1 MSTEPFSGPTL
12 ELPAQLKRGLSAGHP
27 WVYRDHV
34 PKGFQAPSG
43 TWVRVRAGGYSAFAL
58 WDETSKIALRM
69 FSERALPDADW
80 IRERVRL
87 ALALRRSLLDE
98 QTSAYRLL
106 YGEGDGIP
114 GLTVDVYGSF
124 AVIVTYADSLEAVV
138 PWVVRALVELLKLHG
153 VVRRA
158 RVRDGEPPRLEVLHG
173 RLPPRDLIVAEH
185 GLRMQV
191 DLFLG
196 QKTGLFLD
204 HRENRRFM
212 GGLCAGKR
220 VLNLFSY
227 TGAFSLY
234 AARAGAASVTSVDLS
249 QPAAR
254 AARANFELNGLDPEQ
269 HEFLAEDVFEF
280 LERTRQAS
288 VTYDVVICDPP
299 SFANSREQQKNALR
313 AYVSVNSAG
322 LRVLES
328 GGIYAAASCTAQVG
342 LDAFRGVLAEAAV
355 NAKRRLQIF
364 HDAAHAADHP
374 IFAGHPEGRY
384 LKFMVAR
391 ALPIA

>member
-1 MSTEPFSGPTL
+1 VSTPNTCPTL
-12 ELPAQLKRGLSAGHP
+12 ELPSPLKRGLQAGHP

-34 PKGFQAPSG
+34 PRGFQAASG
-43 TWVRVRAGGYSAFAL
+43 TWVKVRAGGYSAFAL
-58 WDETSKIALRM
+58 WDETSKIALRL
-69 FSERALPDADW
+69 FSERMVPDPAW
-80 IRERVRL
+80 VRERVAA
-87 ALALRRSLLDE
+87 ALALRRALLDE

-114 GLTVDVYGSF
+114 GLTVDVYGPF
-124 AVIVTYADSLEAVV
+124 AVIVTYADSLETLV

-158 RVRDGEPPRLEVLHG
+158 RVKDGEPPRLEALHG
-173 RLPPRDLIVAEH
+173 RLPPRDLIIVEH
-185 GLRMQV
+185 GLRMHV
-191 DLFLG
+191 DLFSG

-204 HRENRRFM
+204 HRDNRLFLSK
-212 GGLCAGKR
+212 LCAGKR

-234 AARAGAASVTSVDLS
+234 AARAGATSVTSVDLS
-249 QPAAR
+249 EPAAR
-254 AARANFELNGLDPEQ
+254 AARSNFELNGLDPEQ

-280 LERTRQAS
+280 LERQKQAGVS
-288 VTYDVVICDPP
+288 YDVVICDPP

-322 LRVLES
+322 LRVLEPN
-328 GGIYAAASCTAQVG
+328 GIYAAASCTAQVS
-342 LDAFRGVLAEAAV
+342 LEAFRGVLAEAAV

-364 HDAAHAADHP
+364 RDAGHAADHP

-384 LKFMVAR
+384 LKFLALR

>member
-1 MSTEPFSGPTL
+1 MNPKPFSGPTL
-12 ELPAQLKRGLSAGHP
+12 ELPGQLKRGLQAGHP

-43 TWVRVRAGGYSAFAL
+43 TWVRVRAGGYAAFAL
-58 WDETSKIALRM
+58 WDESSKIALRL
-69 FSERALPDADW
+69 FSERGVPDSDW
-80 IRERVRL
+80 VLERIRL
-87 ALALRRSLLDE
+87 ALELRRSVLDE

-158 RVRDGEPPRLEVLHG
+158 RVPDGESPRLEVLHG
-173 RLPPRDLIVAEH
+173 RLPPRDLIIAEH
-185 GLRMQV
+185 GLRMYV
-191 DLFLG
+191 DLFMG

-212 GGLCAGKR
+212 ASLCEGKR

-234 AARAGAASVTSVDLS
+234 AARAGALRVTSVDMS

-254 AARANFELNGLDPEQ
+254 AARANFELNGLDPEP
-269 HEFLAEDVFEF
+269 HEFLSEDVFEF
-280 LERTRQAS
+280 LERTRQAGVS
-288 VTYDVVICDPP
+288 YDVVICDPP

-313 AYVSVNSAG
+313 AYVSVNSSG
-322 LRVLES
+322 LRVLEPA
-328 GGIYAAASCTAQVG
+328 GIYAAASCTAQVSTD
-342 LDAFRGVLAEAAV
+342 LFRGVLAEAAV
-355 NAKRRLQIF
+355 NAKRRLQVF
-364 HDAAHAADHP
+364 HDAGHAADHP
-374 IFAGHPEGRY
+374 ILAGHPEGRY

-391 ALPIA
+391 ALGVA

>member
-1 MSTEPFSGPTL
+1 MNAPFSGPTL
-12 ELPAQLKRGLSAGHP
+12 ELPAQLKRGLQAGHP
-27 WVYRDHV
+27 WVYRDHI
-34 PKGFQAPSG
+34 PRGFQAASG
-43 TWVRVRAGGYSAFAL
+43 TWVKVRAGSYTGFAL
-58 WDETSKIALRM
+58 WDDSSKIALRM
-69 FSERALPDADW
+69 FSERNVPDADW
-80 IRERVRL
+80 VRERVAA
-87 ALALRRSLLDE
+87 ALDLRRSLLDD

-124 AVIVTYADSLEAVV
+124 AAIVTYADSLETVV
-138 PWVVRALVELLKLHG
+138 PWVVRAIVELLKPHG
-153 VVRRA
+153 IVRRA

-173 RLPPRDLIVAEH
+173 RLPPRDLIIAEH
-185 GLRMQV
+185 GLRMHV

-212 GGLCAGKR
+212 GDLCVGKR

-234 AARAGAASVTSVDLS
+234 AARAGATSVTSVDMS

-269 HEFLAEDVFEF
+269 HEFLSEDVFEF
-280 LERTRQAS
+280 LERTRQKGIN
-288 VTYDVVICDPP
+288 YDVVICDPP
-299 SFANSREQQKNALR
+299 SFANSRDQQKNALR
-313 AYVSVNSAG
+313 AYVSVNSSG
-322 LRVLES
+322 LRVLEP
-328 GGIYAAASCTAQVG
+328 GGIYAAASCTAQVST
-342 LDAFRGVLAEAAV
+342 DAFRGVLAEAAV

-364 HDAAHAADHP
+364 HDAAHASDHP
-374 IFAGHPEGRY
+374 IFVGHPEGRY
-384 LKFMVAR
+384 LKFLVAR

>member
-1 MSTEPFSGPTL
+1 MSAQFSGPTL
-12 ELPAQLKRGLSAGHP
+12 ELPDQLKRGLQAGHP

-34 PKGFQAPSG
+34 ARGFQAPSG
-43 TWVRVRAGGYSAFAL
+43 TWVRVRCGAYSAFAL

-69 FSERALPDADW
+69 FSELVVPDAAW
-80 IRERVRL
+80 VQQRVAT
-87 ALALRRSLLDE
+87 ALELRRSMLDS

-114 GLTVDVYGSF
+114 GLTVDVYGAF
-124 AVIVTYADSLEAVV
+124 AVIVTYADSLEVVV
-138 PWVVRALVELLKLHG
+138 PWVVRALVDLLKLHG

-158 RVRDGEPPRLEVLHG
+158 RVRDGEAPRLEVLHG
-173 RLPPRDLIVAEH
+173 RLPPRELTISEH

-191 DLFLG
+191 DLFMG

-204 HRENRRFM
+204 HRENRRFL
-212 GGLCAGKR
+212 GNLCANKR

-234 AARAGAASVTSVDLS
+234 AARAGASSVTSVDIS

-254 AARANFELNGLDPEQ
+254 AARANFELNGIDADQ
-269 HEFLAEDVFEF
+269 HEFLSEDVFGF
-280 LERTRQAS
+280 LERTRQKG
-288 VTYDVVICDPP
+288 VTYDIVICDPP

-313 AYVSVNSAG
+313 AYVSVNSSG
-322 LRVLES
+322 LRVLEPR
-328 GGIYAAASCTAQVG
+328 GIYAAASCTAQVSP
-342 LDAFRGVLAEAAV
+342 DAFRGVLAEAAV

-364 HDAAHAADHP
+364 HDVGHASDHP
-374 IFAGHPEGRY
+374 ILMGHPEGRY
-384 LKFMVAR
+384 LKVLVSR
-391 ALPIA
+391 ALPIP

>member
-1 MSTEPFSGPTL
+1 VNAPFSGPTL
-12 ELPAQLKRGLSAGHP
+12 ELPAQLKRGLQAGHP

-34 PKGFQAPSG
+34 PRGFQAPSG
-43 TWVRVRAGGYSAFAL
+43 TWVKVRAGGYSAFAL
-58 WDETSKIALRM
+58 WDETSKIALRL
-69 FSERALPDADW
+69 FSERVVPDAAW
-80 IRERVRL
+80 VKERVAA
-87 ALALRRSLLDE
+87 ALALRRALLDE
-98 QTSAYRLL
+98 NTSAYRLL

-124 AVIVTYADSLEAVV
+124 AVIVSYADSLETLV

-153 VVRRA
+153 IVRRA

-173 RLPPRDLIVAEH
+173 RLPPRELIIVEH

-204 HRENRRFM
+204 QRENRRFL
-212 GGLCAGKR
+212 GELCAGKR

-254 AARANFELNGLDPEQ
+254 AARTNFELNGLDPEQ

-280 LERTRQAS
+280 LERTRQAGIS
-288 VTYDVVICDPP
+288 YDVVICDPP
-299 SFANSREQQKNALR
+299 SFANSREQQRNALR
-313 AYVSVNSAG
+313 AYVSVNSSG

-328 GGIYAAASCTAQVG
+328 NGVYAAASCTAQVSSE
-342 LDAFRGVLAEAAV
+342 AFRGVLAEAAV

-364 HDAAHAADHP
+364 HDAGHAADHP
-374 IFAGHPEGRY
+374 IFVGHPEGRY
-384 LKFMVAR
+384 LKFLVAR

>member
-1 MSTEPFSGPTL
+1 MNAPFSGPTL
-12 ELPAQLKRGLSAGHP
+12 ELPGQLKRGLQAGHP

-34 PKGFQAPSG
+34 PRGFQAASG
-43 TWVRVRAGGYSAFAL
+43 TWVKVRAGSYSAFAL
-58 WDETSKIALRM
+58 WDETSRIALRL
-69 FSERALPDADW
+69 FSELQVPDANW
-80 IRERVRL
+80 VRERL
-87 ALALRRSLLDE
+87 AQALALRRSLLDE

-153 VVRRA
+153 IVRRA

-173 RLPPRDLIVAEH
+173 RLPPRDLIIAEH
-185 GLRMQV
+185 GVRMQV

-212 GGLCAGKR
+212 GELCAGKR

-234 AARAGAASVTSVDLS
+234 AARAGATSVTSVDMS

-254 AARANFELNGLDPEQ
+254 AARANFELNGLDPDQ
-269 HEFLAEDVFEF
+269 HEFLSEDVFEF
-280 LERTRQAS
+280 LERTRQAGK
-288 VTYDVVICDPP
+288 TYDTVICDPP
-299 SFANSREQQKNALR
+299 SFANSREQLKNALR
-313 AYVSVNSAG
+313 AYVRVNSAG
-322 LRVLES
+322 LRVLETS
-328 GGIYAAASCTAQVG
+328 GLYAAASCTAQVSIE
-342 LDAFRGVLAEAAV
+342 AFRGALAEAAV
-355 NAKRRLQIF
+355 NAKRRFQIV
-364 HDAAHAADHP
+364 HDAAHAPDHP

-384 LKFMVAR
+384 LKFIVGR

>member
-1 MSTEPFSGPTL
+1 MSAPFSGPTL
-12 ELPAQLKRGLSAGHP
+12 ELPAQLKRGLQAGHP

-34 PKGFQAPSG
+34 PRGFQAASG
-43 TWVRVRAGGYSAFAL
+43 TWVKIRAGGYAAFAL
-58 WDETSKIALRM
+58 WDETSRIALRL
-69 FSERALPDADW
+69 FSERQVPDAAW
-80 IRERVRL
+80 VRERLEL

-98 QTSAYRLL
+98 KTSAYRLL

-124 AVIVTYADSLEAVV
+124 AVIVSYADSLEVVV
-138 PWVVRALVELLKLHG
+138 PWIVRALTELLKLHG
-153 VVRRA
+153 IVRRA
-158 RVRDGEPPRLEVLHG
+158 RVRDGEAPRLEVLHG

-204 HRENRRFM
+204 HRDNRLFM
-212 GGLCAGKR
+212 ANLCVGKR

-234 AARAGAASVTSVDLS
+234 AARAGATSVTSVDMS

-269 HEFLAEDVFEF
+269 HEFLSEDVFEF
-280 LERTRQAS
+280 LERTRQS
-288 VTYDVVICDPP
+288 KKTYDVVICDPP
-299 SFANSREQQKNALR
+299 SFANSREQLKNALR

-322 LRVLES
+322 LRVLEMS
-328 GGIYAAASCTAQVG
+328 GIYAAASCTSQVSS
-342 LDAFRGVLAEAAV
+342 DAFRGVLAEAAV
-355 NAKRRLQIF
+355 NAKRRFQIF

-374 IFAGHPEGRY
+374 ISVGHPEGRY
-384 LKFMVAR
+384 LKFIVGR

>member
-1 MSTEPFSGPTL
+1 MNAPFSGPTL
-12 ELPAQLKRGLSAGHP
+12 ELPGQLKRGLQAGHP
-27 WVYRDHV
+27 WIYRDHV
-34 PKGFQAPSG
+34 PRGFRAASG
-43 TWVRVRAGGYSAFAL
+43 TWVKVRAGGYSAFAL
-58 WDETSKIALRM
+58 WDETSKIALRL
-69 FSERALPDADW
+69 FSERVVPDADW
-80 IRERVRL
+80 VRERVAN
-87 ALALRRSLLDE
+87 ALALRRALLGED
-98 QTSAYRLL
+98 TSAYRLL

-124 AVIVTYADSLEAVV
+124 AVIVTYADSLETLV

-158 RVRDGEPPRLEVLHG
+158 RVRDGEPPRLEALHG
-173 RLPPRDLIVAEH
+173 RLPPRDLIIVEH

-191 DLFLG
+191 DLFMG

-204 HRENRRFM
+204 HRANRRFL
-212 GGLCAGKR
+212 GELCAGKR

-234 AARAGAASVTSVDLS
+234 AARAGATTVTSVDLS

-254 AARANFELNGLDPEQ
+254 AARANFELNGFDPEA
-269 HEFLAEDVFEF
+269 HEFLSEDVFEF
-280 LERTRQAS
+280 LERTRRAGI
-288 VTYDVVICDPP
+288 TYDVVICDPP

-322 LRVLES
+322 LRVLEPN
-328 GGIYAAASCTAQVG
+328 GIYAAASCTAQVSS
-342 LDAFRGVLAEAAV
+342 DAFRGVLAEAAV

-364 HDAAHAADHP
+364 HDAGHAADHP
-374 IFAGHPEGRY
+374 IFVGHPEGRY
-384 LKFMVAR
+384 LKFVAAR
-391 ALPIA
+391 ALAIA

>member
-1 MSTEPFSGPTL
+1 MGAPFSGPTL
-12 ELPAQLKRGLSAGHP
+12 ELPAQLKRGLQAGHP

-34 PKGFQAPSG
+34 PRGFQAASG
-43 TWVRVRAGGYSAFAL
+43 TWVKLRAGGYSAFAL
-58 WDETSKIALRM
+58 WDETSRIALRL
-69 FSERALPDADW
+69 FSELQVPDANW
-80 IRERVRL
+80 VRERVEQ

-124 AVIVTYADSLEAVV
+124 VVIVTYADSLEAVV
-138 PWVVRALVELLKLHG
+138 PWVVRALVELLKPHG
-153 VVRRA
+153 IVRRA

-173 RLPPRDLIVAEH
+173 RLPPRDLIIAEH

-191 DLFLG
+191 DLFAG

-204 HRENRRFM
+204 HRENRRFIA
-212 GGLCAGKR
+212 GLCAGKR

-227 TGAFSLY
+227 TGAFSLH
-234 AARAGAASVTSVDLS
+234 AARAGATSVTSVDIAA
-249 QPAAR
+249 PAAR
-254 AARANFELNGLDPEQ
+254 AARTNFELNGLDPEA
-269 HEFLAEDVFEF
+269 HEFLSEDVFEF
-280 LERTRQAS
+280 LERTRQAGK
-288 VTYDVVICDPP
+288 TYDVVICDPP

-322 LRVLES
+322 LRVLERA
-328 GGIYAAASCTAQVG
+328 GVYAAASCTAQVSVE
-342 LDAFRGVLAEAAV
+342 AFRGVLAESAV

-364 HDAAHAADHP
+364 HDAGHAPDHP

-384 LKFMVAR
+384 LKFVVAR
-391 ALPIA
+391 ALGIA

>member
-1 MSTEPFSGPTL
+1 VSTPFTGPTL
-12 ELPAQLKRGLSAGHP
+12 ELPSPLKRALQAGHP

-34 PKGFQAPSG
+34 PRGFQAPSG
-43 TWVRVRAGGYSAFAL
+43 TWVKVRAGGYSAFAL
-58 WDETSKIALRM
+58 WDETSKIALRL
-69 FSERALPDADW
+69 FSERVVPDAEW
-80 IRERVRL
+80 VRERVAA
-87 ALALRRSLLDE
+87 ALALRRALLDE

-114 GLTVDVYGSF
+114 GLTVDVYGPF
-124 AVIVTYADSLEAVV
+124 AVIVTYADSLETLV

-158 RVRDGEPPRLEVLHG
+158 RVPDGEPPRLTALHG
-173 RLPPRDLIVAEH
+173 RLPPRDLIIAEH

-191 DLFLG
+191 DLFAG

-204 HRENRRFM
+204 HRANRHFL
-212 GGLCAGKR
+212 GKLCAGKR

-234 AARAGAASVTSVDLS
+234 AARAGATRVTSVDLS
-249 QPAAR
+249 EPAGR
-254 AARANFELNGLDPEQ
+254 AARANFELNGFDSEQ
-269 HEFLAEDVFEF
+269 HEFVAEDVFEF
-280 LERTRQAS
+280 LERTRRAGIS
-288 VTYDVVICDPP
+288 YDVVICDPP

-322 LRVLES
+322 LRVLEPN
-328 GGIYAAASCTAQVG
+328 GIYAAASCTSQVSP
-342 LDAFRGVLAEAAV
+342 DAFRGVVAEAAV

-364 HDAAHAADHP
+364 HDAGHAEDHP

-384 LKFMVAR
+384 LKFLVAR

>member
-1 MSTEPFSGPTL
+1 VTEPSTCPTL
-12 ELPAQLKRGLSAGHP
+12 ELPAQLKRGLQAGHP

-34 PKGFQAPSG
+34 PRGFQAPSG
-43 TWVRVRAGGYSAFAL
+43 TWVKVRSGGFSAFAL
-58 WDETSKIALRM
+58 WDESSKIALRL
-69 FSERALPDADW
+69 FSERVVPDADW
-80 IRERVRL
+80 VRERVAA
-87 ALALRRSLLDE
+87 ALELRRALLDP

-114 GLTVDVYGSF
+114 GLTVDVYGPF
-124 AVIVTYADSLEAVV
+124 AVIVTYADSLDTLV
-138 PWVVRALVELLKLHG
+138 PWVVQALVELLKLHG

-158 RVRDGEPPRLEVLHG
+158 RVRDGEPPKLEALHG
-173 RLPPRDLIVAEH
+173 RLPPRDLIIAEH
-185 GLRMQV
+185 GLRMHV
-191 DLFLG
+191 DLFSG

-204 HRENRRFM
+204 HRENRRFL
-212 GGLCAGKR
+212 GALCAGKR

-234 AARAGAASVTSVDLS
+234 AARAGATRVTSVDLS

-254 AARANFELNGLDPEQ
+254 AARGNFELNGLDPEQ

-280 LERTRQAS
+280 LERTRQAGT
-288 VTYDVVICDPP
+288 TYDVVICDPP
-299 SFANSREQQKNALR
+299 SFANSRDQQKNALR
-313 AYVSVNSAG
+313 AYVSVNSSG
-322 LRVLES
+322 LRVLAP
-328 GGIYAAASCTAQVG
+328 GGIYAAASCTAQVSS
-342 LDAFRGVLAEAAV
+342 DAFRGVLAEAAV

-364 HDAAHAADHP
+364 HDAGHAPDHP

-384 LKFMVAR
+384 LKFMAAR

>member
-1 MSTEPFSGPTL
+1 MTAPFTGPTL
-12 ELPAQLKRGLSAGHP
+12 ELPGQLKRGLQAGHP

-34 PKGFQAPSG
+34 PRGFQAASG
-43 TWVRVRAGGYSAFAL
+43 TWVKVRCGGYSAFAL
-58 WDETSKIALRM
+58 WDESSKIALRM
-69 FSERALPDADW
+69 FSERAVPDAEW
-80 IRERVRL
+80 VRERVAA
-87 ALALRRSLLDE
+87 ALELRRALLDE

-106 YGEGDGIP
+106 YGEGDGVP
-114 GLTVDVYGSF
+114 GLTVDVYGPF
-124 AVIVTYADSLEAVV
+124 AVIVTYADSLDAIV

-158 RVRDGEPPRLEVLHG
+158 RVRDGEPPKLEALHG
-173 RLPPRDLIVAEH
+173 RLPPRDLIIAEH
-185 GLRMQV
+185 GLRMHV
-191 DLFLG
+191 DLFSG

-204 HRENRRFM
+204 HRENRRFL

-234 AARAGAASVTSVDLS
+234 AARAGASSVTSVDLS

-254 AARANFELNGLDPEQ
+254 AARANFELNGIDPEQ

-280 LERTRQAS
+280 LEAARRAGK
-288 VTYDVVICDPP
+288 TYDVVICDPP
-299 SFANSREQQKNALR
+299 SFANSREQQKGALR

-322 LRVLES
+322 LRVLAPN
-328 GGIYAAASCTAQVG
+328 GLYAAASCTAQVSS
-342 LDAFRGVLAEAAV
+342 DAFRQVLAEAAV
-355 NAKRRLQIF
+355 NAKRRLQIIN
-364 HDAAHAADHP
+364 DAGHAADHP

-384 LKFMVAR
+384 LKFMLAR

>member
-1 MSTEPFSGPTL
+1 VNAPFSGPTL
-12 ELPAQLKRGLSAGHP
+12 ELPAQLKRGLQAGHP

-34 PKGFQAPSG
+34 PRGFQAPSG
-43 TWVRVRAGGYSAFAL
+43 SWVKVRVGSYAAFAL
-58 WDETSKIALRM
+58 WDETSKIALRL
-69 FSERALPDADW
+69 FSERGVPDAEWVKD
-80 IRERVRL
+80 RVAS

-114 GLTVDVYGSF
+114 GLTVDVYGAF
-124 AVIVTYADSLEAVV
+124 AVIVTYADSLETLV
-138 PWVVRALVELLKLHG
+138 PWVVRALVELLRLHG

-158 RVRDGEPPRLEVLHG
+158 RVKDGDPPRLEVLHG
-173 RLPPRDLIVAEH
+173 RLPPRDLIIAEH

-191 DLFLG
+191 DLFAG

-204 HRENRRFM
+204 HRDNRRFL
-212 GGLCAGKR
+212 GELCAGKR

-234 AARAGAASVTSVDLS
+234 AARAGATSVTSVDLS

-254 AARANFELNGLDPEQ
+254 AARANFALNGLDPEQ
-269 HEFLAEDVFEF
+269 HEFLSEDVFEF
-280 LERTRQAS
+280 LERTRQACT
-288 VTYDVVICDPP
+288 TYDIVICDPP

-322 LRVLES
+322 LRVLEPN
-328 GGIYAAASCTAQVG
+328 GIYAAASCTAQVSSE
-342 LDAFRGVLAEAAV
+342 AFRGVLAEAAV
-355 NAKRRLQIF
+355 NAKRRLQTF
-364 HDAAHAADHP
+364 HDAGHAADHP
-374 IFAGHPEGRY
+374 IFVGHPEGRY
-384 LKFMVAR
+384 LKFVVAR
-391 ALPIA
+391 ALLIP

>member
-1 MSTEPFSGPTL
+1 MNAPFSGPTL
-12 ELPAQLKRGLSAGHP
+12 ELPAQLKRGLQAGHP

-34 PKGFQAPSG
+34 PRGFQAPSG
-43 TWVRVRAGGYSAFAL
+43 TWVKVRAGGYSAFAL
-58 WDETSKIALRM
+58 WDETSKIALRL
-69 FSERALPDADW
+69 FSERVVPDAAW
-80 IRERVRL
+80 VKERVAA
-87 ALALRRSLLDE
+87 ALALRRALLDE
-98 QTSAYRLL
+98 NTSAYRLL

-124 AVIVTYADSLEAVV
+124 AVIVSYADSLETLV

-153 VVRRA
+153 IVRRA

-173 RLPPRDLIVAEH
+173 RLPPRELIIVEH

-204 HRENRRFM
+204 QRENRRFL
-212 GGLCAGKR
+212 GELCAGKR

-254 AARANFELNGLDPEQ
+254 AARTNFELNGLDPEQ

-280 LERTRQAS
+280 LERTRQAGIS
-288 VTYDVVICDPP
+288 YDVVICDPP
-299 SFANSREQQKNALR
+299 SFANSREQQRNALR
-313 AYVSVNSAG
+313 AYVSVNSSG

-328 GGIYAAASCTAQVG
+328 NGVYAAASCTAQVSSE
-342 LDAFRGVLAEAAV
+342 AFRGVLAEAAV

-364 HDAAHAADHP
+364 HDAGHAADHP
-374 IFAGHPEGRY
+374 IFVGHPEGRY
-384 LKFMVAR
+384 LKFLVAR

>member
-1 MSTEPFSGPTL
+1 VSAPFSGPTL
-12 ELPAQLKRGLSAGHP
+12 ELPAQLKRGLQAGHP

-34 PKGFQAPSG
+34 PRGFQAASG
-43 TWVRVRAGGYSAFAL
+43 TWVKVRAGSYAAYAL
-58 WDETSKIALRM
+58 WDETSRIALRL
-69 FSERALPDADW
+69 FSELQAPDANW
-80 IRERVRL
+80 VRERLVQ
-87 ALALRRSLLDE
+87 AVALRRSVLDE

-124 AVIVTYADSLEAVV
+124 AVVVTYADSLEVVV

-153 VVRRA
+153 IVRRA

-173 RLPPRDLIVAEH
+173 RLPPRDLIIAEH

-204 HRENRRFM
+204 HRENRRFI
-212 GGLCAGKR
+212 GALCAGKR

-234 AARAGAASVTSVDLS
+234 AARAGATSVTSVDMS

-254 AARANFELNGLDPEQ
+254 AARANFELNGLDPDQ
-269 HEFLAEDVFEF
+269 HEFLSEDVFEF
-280 LERTRQAS
+280 LERSRQKGMS
-288 VTYDVVICDPP
+288 YDVVICDPP

-322 LRVLES
+322 LRVLEPS
-328 GGIYAAASCTAQVG
+328 GVYAAASCTAQVSV
-342 LDAFRGVLAEAAV
+342 DAFRGILAESAV
-355 NAKRRLQIF
+355 NAKRRLQVF
-364 HDAAHAADHP
+364 HDAAHAPDHP
-374 IFAGHPEGRY
+374 VFAGHPEGRY
-384 LKFMVAR
+384 LKFIVAR

>member
-1 MSTEPFSGPTL
+1 MSAPFFGPTL
-12 ELPAQLKRGLSAGHP
+12 ELPAQLKRGLQAGHP

-34 PKGFQAPSG
+34 PRGFQAASG
-43 TWVRVRAGGYSAFAL
+43 TWVKVRSGGYSAFAL
-58 WDETSKIALRM
+58 WDETSRIALRL
-69 FSERALPDADW
+69 FAELRVPDASW
-80 IRERVRL
+80 VRERLVQ
-87 ALALRRSLLDE
+87 ALALRRALLDE

-114 GLTVDVYGSF
+114 GLTVDVYGAF
-124 AVIVTYADSLEAVV
+124 AVIVTYADSLEIVV
-138 PWVVRALVELLKLHG
+138 PWVVRALAELLKLHG

-158 RVRDGEPPRLEVLHG
+158 RVRDGEAPRLEVLHG
-173 RLPPRDLIVAEH
+173 RLPPRDLIIAEH

-212 GGLCAGKR
+212 GALCENKR

-234 AARAGAASVTSVDLS
+234 AARAGATSVTSVDMS

-269 HEFLAEDVFEF
+269 HEFLSEDVFEF
-280 LERTRQAS
+280 LERTRQAGT
-288 VTYDVVICDPP
+288 TYDIVICDPP
-299 SFANSREQQKNALR
+299 SFANSREQLKNALR

-322 LRVLES
+322 LRVLEAS
-328 GGIYAAASCTAQVG
+328 GIYAAASCTAQVSA
-342 LDAFRGVLAEAAV
+342 DSFRGMLAEAAV

-374 IFAGHPEGRY
+374 VFAGHPEGRY
-384 LKFMVAR
+384 LKFVVAR

>member
-1 MSTEPFSGPTL
+1 VSPAFSGPTL
-12 ELPAQLKRGLSAGHP
+12 DLPAQLSRGLQAGHP

-34 PKGFQAPSG
+34 PRGFRAPSG
-43 TWVRVRAGGYSAFAL
+43 TWVQVRSGSYSAFAL
-58 WDETSKIALRM
+58 WDESSRIALRL
-69 FSERALPDADW
+69 FSATQVPDAAW
-80 IRERVRL
+80 VRARVEQ
-87 ALALRRSLLDE
+87 ALALRKTMLGAD
-98 QTSAYRLL
+98 TSAYRVL

-114 GLTVDVYGSF
+114 GLTVDVYGQF
-124 AVIVTYADSLEAVV
+124 AAIVTYADSLEAVV
-138 PWVVRALVELLKLHG
+138 PWVVAALTELLKLHG

-158 RVRDGEPPRLEVLHG
+158 RVKDGEPPRLEVLHG
-173 RLPPRDLIVAEH
+173 RLPPRELIVSEY

-204 HRENRRFM
+204 HRENRRFLAN
-212 GGLCAGKR
+212 LCAGKR

-234 AARAGAASVTSVDLS
+234 AARAGAQRVTSVDLS

-254 AARANFELNGLDPEQ
+254 AARANFELNGLDAEA

-280 LERTRQAS
+280 LERVKQQKRTF
-288 VTYDVVICDPP
+288 DVVICDPP
-299 SFANSREQQKNALR
+299 SFANSREQLRGALR
-313 AYVSVNSAG
+313 AYVRVNSAG
-322 LRVLES
+322 LRVLEP
-328 GGIYAAASCTAQVG
+328 GGIYAAASCTSQVSA
-342 LDAFRGVLAEAAV
+342 DAFRQMLAESAV
-355 NAKRRLQIF
+355 NAKRRYQIF
-364 HDAAHAADHP
+364 HDAAHAPDHP

-384 LKFMVAR
+384 LKFVVGR

>member
-1 MSTEPFSGPTL
+1 VNAPFAGPTL
-12 ELPAQLKRGLSAGHP
+12 ELPAQLKRGLQAGHP

-34 PKGFQAPSG
+34 PRGFQAPSG
-43 TWVRVRAGGYSAFAL
+43 SWVKVRVGSYSAFAL
-58 WDETSKIALRM
+58 WDETSKIALRL
-69 FSERALPDADW
+69 FSERGLPDAAWVKD
-80 IRERVRL
+80 RVAS

-98 QTSAYRLL
+98 HTSGYRLL

-114 GLTVDVYGSF
+114 GLTVDVYGAF
-124 AVIVTYADSLEAVV
+124 AVIVTYADSLETLV

-158 RVRDGEPPRLEVLHG
+158 RVKDGDPPRLEVLHG
-173 RLPPRDLIVAEH
+173 RLPPRDLIIAEH

-191 DLFLG
+191 DLFAG

-204 HRENRRFM
+204 HRENRRFL
-212 GGLCAGKR
+212 GELCAGKR

-234 AARAGAASVTSVDLS
+234 AARAGATSVTSVDIS

-254 AARANFELNGLDPEQ
+254 AARANFALNGLDPEQ
-269 HEFLAEDVFEF
+269 HEFLSEDVFEY
-280 LERTRQAS
+280 LERTRQAG
-288 VTYDVVICDPP
+288 TTFDIVICDPP

-322 LRVLES
+322 LRVLEPN
-328 GGIYAAASCTAQVG
+328 GIYAAASCTAQVSSE
-342 LDAFRGVLAEAAV
+342 AFRGVLAEAAV
-355 NAKRRLQIF
+355 NAKRRLQTF
-364 HDAAHAADHP
+364 HDAGHAADHP
-374 IFAGHPEGRY
+374 IFVGHPEGRY
-384 LKFMVAR
+384 LKFVVAR
-391 ALPIA
+391 ALPIP

>member
-1 MSTEPFSGPTL
+1 L
-12 ELPAQLKRGLSAGHP
+12 DLPAQLSRGLQAGHP

-34 PKGFQAPSG
+34 PRGFRAPSG
-43 TWVRVRAGGYSAFAL
+43 TWVQVRSGSYSAFAL
-58 WDETSKIALRM
+58 WDESSRIALRL
-69 FSERALPDADW
+69 FSATQVPDAAW
-80 IRERVRL
+80 VRARVEQ
-87 ALALRRSLLDE
+87 ALALRKTMLGAD
-98 QTSAYRLL
+98 TSAYRVL

-114 GLTVDVYGSF
+114 GLTVDVYGQF
-124 AVIVTYADSLEAVV
+124 AAIVTYADSLEAVV
-138 PWVVRALVELLKLHG
+138 PWVVAALTELLKLHG

-158 RVRDGEPPRLEVLHG
+158 RVKDGEPPRLEVLHG
-173 RLPPRDLIVAEH
+173 RLPPRELIVSEY

-204 HRENRRFM
+204 HRENRRFLAN
-212 GGLCAGKR
+212 LCAGKR

-234 AARAGAASVTSVDLS
+234 AARAGAQRVTSVDLS

-254 AARANFELNGLDPEQ
+254 AARANFELNGLDAEA

-280 LERTRQAS
+280 LERVKQQKRTF
-288 VTYDVVICDPP
+288 DVVICDPP
-299 SFANSREQQKNALR
+299 SFANSREQLRGALR
-313 AYVSVNSAG
+313 AYVRVNSAG
-322 LRVLES
+322 LRVLEP
-328 GGIYAAASCTAQVG
+328 GGIYAAASCTSQVSA
-342 LDAFRGVLAEAAV
+342 DAFRQMLAESAV
-355 NAKRRLQIF
+355 NAKRRYQIF
-364 HDAAHAADHP
+364 HDAAHAPDHP

-384 LKFMVAR
+384 LKFIVGR

>member
-1 MSTEPFSGPTL
+1 MSAPFAGPTL
-12 ELPAQLKRGLSAGHP
+12 ELPGQLKRGLQAGHP

-34 PKGFQAPSG
+34 PRGFQAPSG
-43 TWVRVRAGGYSAFAL
+43 TWVKVRAGGYSAFAL
-58 WDETSKIALRM
+58 WDETSRIALRL
-69 FSERALPDADW
+69 FSEQRVPDADW
-80 IRERVRL
+80 VRERVAL
-87 ALALRRSLLDE
+87 ALALRRSLLDPR
-98 QTSAYRLL
+98 TSAFRLL

-114 GLTVDVYGSF
+114 GLTVDIYGSF
-124 AVIVTYADSLEAVV
+124 AVIVTYADSLQAVV
-138 PWVVRALVELLKLHG
+138 PWVVRALVDLLKPHG

-158 RVRDGEPPRLEVLHG
+158 RVPDGEPPRLEVLHG
-173 RLPPRDLIVAEH
+173 RLPPRDLIISEH

-191 DLFLG
+191 DLFHG

-212 GGLCAGKR
+212 GELCGGKR

-234 AARAGAASVTSVDLS
+234 AARAGASSVTSVDIS

-254 AARANFELNGLDPEQ
+254 AARANFELNGLDPEP

-280 LERTRQAS
+280 LERTHQAGS
-288 VTYDVVICDPP
+288 LYDIVICDPP
-299 SFANSREQQKNALR
+299 SFANSREQLKNALR
-313 AYVSVNSAG
+313 AYVRVNSSG
-322 LRVLES
+322 LRVLEPT
-328 GGIYAAASCTAQVG
+328 GIYAAASCTAQVS
-342 LDAFRGVLAEAAV
+342 LEAFRSVLAESAV

-364 HDAAHAADHP
+364 HDAGHAPDHP
-374 IFAGHPEGRY
+374 VFAGHPEGRY

-391 ALPIA
+391 ALAVP